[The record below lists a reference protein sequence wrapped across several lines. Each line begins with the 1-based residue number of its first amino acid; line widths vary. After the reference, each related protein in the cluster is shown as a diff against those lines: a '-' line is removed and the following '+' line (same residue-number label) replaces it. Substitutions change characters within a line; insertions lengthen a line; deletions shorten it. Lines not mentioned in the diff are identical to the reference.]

1 MSGLSPE
8 SHWARRG
15 ISRVYLHQGNAGRAL
30 AEIDKLTAIPS
41 NNSIRAM
48 ALFTLGEEME
58 SLAMTNEMLETSAQE
73 QPFMLAT
80 VYAWRGEDDS
90 AFEWLEVAFEQRDT
104 SLANIL
110 VFRDLDYL
118 KADPRYRVFLEK
130 LGLLEAWKAMPSE

>member
-1 MSGLSPE
+1 
-8 SHWARRG
+8 
-15 ISRVYLHQGNAGRAL
+15 
-30 AEIDKLTAIPS
+30 
-41 NNSIRAM
+41 M